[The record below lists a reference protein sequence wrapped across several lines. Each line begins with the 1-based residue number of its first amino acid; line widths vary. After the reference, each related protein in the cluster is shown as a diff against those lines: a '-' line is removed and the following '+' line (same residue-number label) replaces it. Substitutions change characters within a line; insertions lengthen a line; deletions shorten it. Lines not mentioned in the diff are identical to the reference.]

1 MAQSI
6 SQYFDINLKQSIS
19 GYYGNDITC
28 YPGSNQTDD
37 GKLQLEFNMARFITR
52 LSSKNFCTVKPSF
65 DISVVY
71 DQDTATPA
79 LQISEGQASI
89 NGMDL
94 IMSST
99 CTIDPPMKAGTYYL
113 AFKLARDSSNNVLGD
128 LVYGVDTVFKGVY
141 LTYFDTKPD
150 PLTDMDMLYL
160 GKVTWDGT
168 TFTEIKE
175 DEDKY
180 GRLWA
185 EDILSKLQ
193 DSKHPDITRINLQE
207 WINKVPDWYFSKEGD
222 TIYGP
227 ISIKSDRNTN
237 NTGVIINVDKDG
249 SYVTVKDPN
258 QDNNLLQFYG
268 DVNRD
273 GTIDNDDITIIQN
286 YIKDPVTHPLTDLQ
300 LILADVNHDGK
311 VDEKDLTYIK
321 NFVSLDGDKRY
332 TGDTGNVYY
341 IDKCDRNLNIS
352 ITNGVSTI
360 NLNKASIYE
369 DQKDDILHIHNEG
382 DICIDSQKDLKLE
395 ATNKIELSTESN
407 VSPKLTLDDDKVSI
421 TDPTAP
427 DLEFSVAVTDGNTMQ
442 QKIGKAIWQY
452 SNTTKNIVLLPT
464 DINFLKVDPNAIF
477 MKNVNVVDTI
487 YLGSDDNTSKTY
499 LKQQEWNI
507 QDENNSGK
515 YIKTTPT
522 SITIFNKDLS
532 STDNSYILLRN
543 QNNTIHTQIFD
554 DGKIELL
561 NNTRN
566 PSIVWRDGNSLYDV
580 TLEKIIGKKTLN
592 LKDNLTVAQT
602 ITANGLITGNGLKTS
617 NGVLTF
623 SKGTN
628 DATISKDNNSNTLRT
643 SNGLYVGSTGTGEL
657 HTGNTT
663 ISGSM
668 SAGSSAQCKIDTSG
682 NINTSGTIT
691 GSKVYNA
698 VYNDAVEFMEKEDY
712 TELIEPGDV
721 VYFTDN
727 GKVTKWNPNI
737 SIKCLAGVV
746 SSEETYGYALGGEGL
761 NENQKVPIALIGRV
775 FLKVNTNVK
784 SGDLLAVNNLG
795 QVIVVDNIDRYTLGK
810 ATTKT
815 KEGKVY
821 IKVI

>member
-6 SQYFDINLKQSIS
+6 SQYFDINIKQSIS

-65 DISVVY
+65 EISVVY
-71 DQDTATPA
+71 DKDTAAPA

-94 IMSST
+94 IMTST

-128 LVYGVDTVFKGVY
+128 LVYGVETVFKGVY

-160 GKVTWDGT
+160 GQITWDGT

-193 DSKHPDITRINLQE
+193 DPKHPDITRINLQE

-227 ISIKSDRNTN
+227 ISIKSDRNSNT
-237 NTGVIINVDKDG
+237 TGVIINVDKDG
-249 SYVTVKDPN
+249 SYITVKDPT
-258 QDNNLLQFYG
+258 QDNNLLQFFG

-273 GTIDNDDITIIQN
+273 GVIDTDDITIIEN
-286 YIKDPVTHPLTDLQ
+286 YIKDPVTNPLNDLQ

-332 TGDTGNVYY
+332 TGDTGNIYY
-341 IDKCDRNLNIS
+341 IDNCDRNFNMS
-352 ITNGVSTI
+352 ITNGITKLNI
-360 NLNKASIYE
+360 NKASIYQ
-369 DQKDDILHIHNEG
+369 DQKDDILHIHNPG

-395 ATNKIELSTESN
+395 ATDKIELSTESA

-427 DLEFSVAVTDGNTMQ
+427 DLEFTVSVTDGDTIQ
-442 QKIGKAIWQY
+442 QKFGKAIWKY
-452 SNTTKNIVLLPT
+452 DNITQNVTLLQ
-464 DINFLKVDPNAIF
+464 D
-477 MKNVNVVDTI
+477 NVNYLDIVPNGIYRQNLNVNDTLYI
-487 YLGSDDNTSKTY
+487 GSVNNTSTTY
-499 LKQQEWNI
+499 LKQTEWKIQHKTNTGKNI
-507 QDENNSGK
+507 V
-515 YIKTTPT
+515 TTPT
-522 SITIFNKDLS
+522 SITITNKDLS
-532 STDNSYILLRN
+532 NTDNSYILLKN
-543 QNNTIHTQIFD
+543 DTNTIHTQVLD

-566 PSIVWRDGNSLYDV
+566 PSIIWRDGNSLYDV

-592 LKDNLTVAQT
+592 IKDNLTVVQT
-602 ITANGLITGNGLKTS
+602 VTAGGLITGNGLKTS

-623 SKGTN
+623 SRGTN
-628 DATISKDNNSNTLRT
+628 DATITKDNNSNTLRT
-643 SNGLYVGSTGTGEL
+643 SHNLYVGSTGTGAL
-657 HTGNTT
+657 NAGNTT
-663 ISGSM
+663 ITGTLDV
-668 SAGSSAQCKIDTSG
+668 GSSKQCKIDASG

-698 VYNDAVEFMEKEDY
+698 VYNDYAEILRKPKDETIQGGDIVCIKEDG
-712 TELIEPGDV
+712 LAH
-721 VYFTDN
+721 
-727 GKVTKWNPNI
+727 KVNSEQDLQTMI
-737 SIKCLAGVV
+737 GICSDTAGFI
-746 SSEETYGYALGGEGL
+746 LGGKDIPED
-761 NENQKVPIALIGRV
+761 E
-775 FLKVNTNVK
+775 
-784 SGDLLAVNNLG
+784 
-795 QVIVVDNIDRYTLGK
+795 QVIVGLVGQLWVKTNNTNLHPGMIVTPCADGTFDNNVQDCSGKKGITLTNVTNGRVRILYN
-810 ATTKT
+810 
-815 KEGKVY
+815 G
-821 IKVI
+821 